1 MKFKSH
7 LDKLERYGENL
18 PFFEFKYDFNA
29 FCYFKFPDFENL
41 YIFLTMNNGSGA
53 FRTSSSSQVS
63 QGESAV
69 RDFVKS
75 EGGENKII
83 CSAGNTS
90 DIEENHSNSNVNK
103 LQNTKE
109 KG

>member
-41 YIFLTMNNGSGA
+41 YIFLTMNKGSGVLELVVLLKLA
-53 FRTSSSSQVS
+53 RVNLQ
-63 QGESAV
+63 
-69 RDFVKS
+69 FVILLS
-75 EGGENKII
+75 LRG
-83 CSAGNTS
+83 
-90 DIEENHSNSNVNK
+90 
-103 LQNTKE
+103 
-109 KG
+109 KGIR